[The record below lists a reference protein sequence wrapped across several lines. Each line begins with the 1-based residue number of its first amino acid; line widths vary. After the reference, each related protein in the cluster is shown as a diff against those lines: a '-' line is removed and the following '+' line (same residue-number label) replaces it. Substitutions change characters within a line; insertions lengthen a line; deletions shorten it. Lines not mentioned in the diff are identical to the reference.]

1 MSALGDTR
9 NAHRFLAAVT
19 FAVLVAGCGGS
30 SDGTAGTIDPADTRT
45 LFATWFKMSG
55 DDRGITCVG
64 DDREKRR
71 TVMVAYW
78 WTPETEFDDKANRWV
93 GQPSDAA
100 IDDFLD
106 AACPTVVPSSS

>member
-9 NAHRFLAAVT
+9 NARRAVAAIALA
-19 FAVLVAGCGGS
+19 LVAGCGGGS
-30 SDGTAGTIDPADTRT
+30 SDSSGTIDPADTRT
-45 LFATWFKMSG
+45 LFATWGQMSR

-64 DDREKRR
+64 DDSKGRR
-71 TVMVAYW
+71 LVMVEMW
-78 WTPETEFDDKANRWV
+78 RTPDTEFDAKANRWV

-106 AACPTVVPSSS
+106 AVCPTVLPGSS